1 MKEVGIALPK
11 SRGVGVG
18 VLAALLLCFIF
29 YYFYGGYMT
38 LALLLES
45 SCVGILLDLP
55 FGFTNPNLSLQ

>member
-18 VLAALLLCFIF
+18 ILAAFLLTFIF

-38 LALLLES
+38 FAVFAIVLLCTLIS
-45 SCVGILLDLP
+45 YY
-55 FGFTNPNLSLQ
+55 

>member
-38 LALLLES
+38 LALFA
-45 SCVGILLDLP
+45 GIILCRYPPRPAIWLY
-55 FGFTNPNLSLQ
+55 

>member
-18 VLAALLLCFIF
+18 ILGAFLLFFIF

-38 LALLLES
+38 LTLF
-45 SCVGILLDLP
+45 VGILLRMLN
-55 FGFTNPNLSLQ
+55 TYMHI